1 MRSVG
6 RRFLSWSNSGR
17 GRVGWGFGPLLAAST
32 EGRLRTEVRENLD
45 LQNIFPFLLLIT
57 IAVKILNNIGI

>member
-1 MRSVG
+1 M
-6 RRFLSWSNSGR
+6 
-17 GRVGWGFGPLLAAST
+17 LAAST
-32 EGRLRTEVRENLD
+32 EGRLRAEIRENLD